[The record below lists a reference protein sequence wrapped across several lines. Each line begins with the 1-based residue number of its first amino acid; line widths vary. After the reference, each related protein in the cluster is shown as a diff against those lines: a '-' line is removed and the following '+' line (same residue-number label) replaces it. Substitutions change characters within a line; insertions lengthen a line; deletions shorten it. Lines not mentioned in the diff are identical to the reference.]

1 MAFGRG
7 GGYHLRAQMPKLA
20 VETLVLWGRNE
31 SFVNPKLA
39 VNYEEHIIALSYPRC
54 DFCLFLKQCQ
64 VVWLEE
70 CASFEHPKKTAD

>member
-39 VNYEEHIIALSYPRC
+39 VNYEEHI
-54 DFCLFLKQCQ
+54 KQCQ